1 MPRAIRSRFFFV
13 SPWLLAAATG
23 LLILIIVT
31 FTFSTIQ
38 RDKRMMTQSMLQ
50 KGAILIRVIG
60 SGAKGAYLADMQ
72 HGFLTTGSWEKYVQ
86 DVIDRLSGDPDVHF
100 LMVIDQNNRIVAHS
114 DRQKIGSIIQEQVID
129 GLKHMAEKT
138 GGQSLLHRTAK
149 MDTFGSVFLVARP
162 CLFFRPVHPAISR
175 FTEAD
180 QDTTFSSALSSDKNN
195 IFSPHSRQFDTDRVY
210 FAVVGLNNTGFE
222 KSLRQLRFQASML
235 ALAMLLVG
243 VGGWLSLSAVQGYRL
258 SQKALSDIRAFTG
271 LLIARLPVGIIAIN
285 QQGLVST
292 WNQAAEDMTGI
303 STQKALGSKVSQ
315 LLPPQLA
322 VFFLPLLPVEELK
335 ETVTDS
341 EVRLVTEKGE
351 MSLHC
356 RVIDLHDQDKAYRGQ
371 VLLMSD
377 MTQVKE
383 LEAEMRENERLAAV
397 GRMAAGVAHEVRNPL
412 SSIKGLA
419 LLLKNKFSRQ
429 SSEFETTGLLIQEVE
444 RMNRTISELL
454 SFARPGSL
462 EFQSVDILELLNDVL
477 QLVAADT
484 SSENVDIFLHCD
496 ESLPHVRAD
505 QDRLRQVII
514 NILLNGVQA
523 MEHGGKLEISV
534 CSSTDGRSV
543 ELQFTDTGKGI
554 APEHVGHVFFPYYT
568 TKTGG
573 TGIGLAI
580 SQKIIA
586 DHGGTIRLESEV
598 GKGTTVYVLLPVTGG
613 E

>member
-1 MPRAIRSRFFFV
+1 MPHVIRSRFFFV

-38 RDKRMMTQSMLQ
+38 RDKKMMTQSMLQ

-100 LMVIDQNNRIVAHS
+100 LMVIDQNNRVVAHS
-114 DRQKIGSIIQEQVID
+114 DRQKIGSIIQEQAID
-129 GLKHMAEKT
+129 GVKHMAEET
-138 GGQSLLHRTAK
+138 GGQYLLHRTAK

-162 CLFFRPVHPAISR
+162 CLFFRPVHPSTGR
-175 FTEAD
+175 FAGAD
-180 QDTTFSSALSSDKNN
+180 QNTTFSSALSPDKNN
-195 IFSPHSRQFDTDRVY
+195 IFSPHPRQSDTDRIY

-322 VFFLPLLPVEELK
+322 VFFLPLLPVEGQK
-335 ETVTDS
+335 ETVTDN

-454 SFARPGSL
+454 SFSRPGSL
-462 EFQSVDILELLNDVL
+462 EFQAVDIIELLNDVL

-484 SSENVDIFLHCD
+484 SSENVDIILNCD
-496 ESLPHVRAD
+496 EALPLVRAD

-523 MEHGGKLEISV
+523 MEQGGKLEISV
-534 CSSTDGRSV
+534 CSSSDGRSV
-543 ELQFTDTGKGI
+543 ELQFKDTGKGI

-568 TKTGG
+568 TKKGG

-586 DHGGTIRLESEV
+586 DHGGTIRLESDV